1 MAERPSYPRGVPIS
15 INYPVMPVTEF
26 WRNSARKFP
35 DRDAVIYLESKHS
48 YGKLWDQMEAF
59 AANLMGMGVRKG
71 NRVALVLPNCPQFL
85 VAYNAVHLCGATVVA
100 INPLMSNSE
109 IEREIQV
116 TGSKFLIIL
125 DRLLEKLPEE
135 HTELIVAEA
144 AYYAPTRLRILSG
157 IKYRIKYPRGA
168 HRFEDLLVG
177 SKIDDYP
184 VIDPRED
191 VAVIMFTSGT
201 TGEPKGVQLTH
212 YSQIVNALQSYHWL
226 RGWGYSAKPQAAG
239 WPIILCAMPF
249 FHSYGLVVM
258 NEAVSFGCTMML
270 LPNPTA
276 ETIIKAVH
284 THKVTHFPLIPNL
297 IRQVLEYPSLD
308 RYDLTSLTT
317 CSSGGA
323 TIPTD
328 LMKSFEEVSGARM
341 YQGYGLTEA
350 GPIIS
355 ATPVEGAPN
364 YESTGLPYPD
374 TEVKIVDLQLGE
386 IEMTPGKDGEIIVKG
401 PQLMKEYLDNEEAT
415 NEALR
420 DNWLY
425 TGDIG
430 RKDENGYLY
439 IVGRKNDRIVANGRT
454 VWPTK
459 VEETL
464 TGHPDVEHAVAF
476 GVPDPL
482 RCSTDIRAMVVPR
495 EGVTGSEKLEKEVLD
510 LCRDQLEEFM
520 VPTRIMFR
528 ESVPLTIMGK
538 VDRKKIMTEIDA
550 RINEIMQGAEIP
562 EEYR

>member
-1 MAERPSYPRGVPIS
+1 MAKRPSYPRGVPIS
-15 INYPVMPVTEF
+15 INYPLMPVTEL

-35 DRDAVIYLESKHS
+35 DRDAVIYLNSRQS
-48 YGKLWDQMEAF
+48 YGKLWDQMESF

-71 NRVALVLPNCPQFL
+71 DRVALILPNCPQFL
-85 VAYNAVHLCGATVVA
+85 IAYNAIHLCGATVVA
-100 INPLMSNSE
+100 INPLMSNPE
-109 IEREIQV
+109 IEREV
-116 TGSKFLIIL
+116 LGTGSKILIIL

-135 HTELIVAEA
+135 HPALIVAEA
-144 AYYAPTRLRILSG
+144 AYYAPIHLRVLSG
-157 IKYRIKYPRGA
+157 IKYRIKYPKDA
-168 HRFEDLLVG
+168 YRFEDFLTG
-177 SKIDDYP
+177 SKVDDYP
-184 VIDPRED
+184 AIDPQED

-226 RGWGYSAKPQAAG
+226 RGWGYSAKPQSAG

-276 ETIIKAVH
+276 ETIIKA
-284 THKVTHFPLIPNL
+284 THNHNVTHLPLIPRL
-297 IRQVLEYPSLD
+297 IRQVMDYPSLD
-308 RYDLTSLTT
+308 KYDLTSLTT

-323 TIPTD
+323 SIPID
-328 LMKSFEEVSGARM
+328 VMKAFEELSGARM

-355 ATPVEGAPN
+355 ATPVEGDPN

-374 TEVKIVDLQLGE
+374 TEVKIMDLQLGE
-386 IEMTPGKDGEIIVKG
+386 IEMQPNKDGEIIVRG
-401 PQLMKEYLDNEEAT
+401 PQLMKAYLNDEEST
-415 NEALR
+415 KKVLR
-420 DNWLY
+420 EGWLY

-430 RKDENGYLY
+430 RIDEKGYLY

-464 TGHPDVEHAVAF
+464 TSHPYIEYAIAF

-482 RCSTDIRAMVVPR
+482 RCATDIRAMVVPR
-495 EGVTGSEKLEKEVLD
+495 KGETGSEKFEKELLS
-510 LCRDQLEEFM
+510 LCADQLEAYM
-520 VPTRIMFR
+520 VPTKITFR

-538 VDRKKIMTEIDA
+538 VDRKKIIAEIDA
-550 RINEIMQGAEIP
+550 RINEIMQGEDIP

>member
-1 MAERPSYPRGVPIS
+1 MAKRPSYPRGVPIS
-15 INYPVMPVTEF
+15 INYPLMPVTEL

-35 DRDAVIYLESKHS
+35 DRDAVIYLNSRQS
-48 YGKLWDQMEAF
+48 YGKLWDQMESF

-71 NRVALVLPNCPQFL
+71 DRVALILPNCPQFL
-85 VAYNAVHLCGATVVA
+85 IAYNAIHLCGATVVA
-100 INPLMSNSE
+100 INPLMSNPE
-109 IEREIQV
+109 IEREVLV
-116 TGSKFLIIL
+116 TGSKILIIL

-135 HTELIVAEA
+135 HPALIVAEA
-144 AYYAPTRLRILSG
+144 AYYAPIHLRVLSG
-157 IKYRIKYPRGA
+157 IKYRIKYPKDA
-168 HRFEDLLVG
+168 YRFEDFLTG
-177 SKIDDYP
+177 SKVDDYP
-184 VIDPRED
+184 AIDPQED

-226 RGWGYSAKPQAAG
+226 RGWGYSAKPQSAG

-276 ETIIKAVH
+276 ETIIKATH
-284 THKVTHFPLIPNL
+284 THNVTHFPLIPRL
-297 IRQVLEYPSLD
+297 IRQVMDYPSLD
-308 RYDLTSLTT
+308 KYDLTSLTT

-323 TIPTD
+323 SIPID
-328 LMKSFEEVSGARM
+328 VMKAFEELSGARM

-355 ATPVEGAPN
+355 ATPVEGDPN

-374 TEVKIVDLQLGE
+374 TEVKIMDLQLGE
-386 IEMTPGKDGEIIVKG
+386 IEMQPNKDGEIIVRG
-401 PQLMKEYLDNEEAT
+401 PQLMKAYLNDEEST
-415 NEALR
+415 KKVLR
-420 DNWLY
+420 EGWLY

-430 RKDENGYLY
+430 RIDEKGYLY

-464 TGHPDVEHAVAF
+464 TSHPYIEHAIAF

-482 RCSTDIRAMVVPR
+482 RCATDIRAMVVPR
-495 EGVTGSEKLEKEVLD
+495 KGETGSEKFEKELLS
-510 LCRDQLEEFM
+510 LCADQLEAYM
-520 VPTRIMFR
+520 VPTKITFR

-538 VDRKKIMTEIDA
+538 VDRKKIIAEIDA
-550 RINEIMQGAEIP
+550 RINEIMQGEDIP

>member
-15 INYPVMPVTEF
+15 INYPEMPVTEF

-35 DRDAVIYLESKHS
+35 ERDAVIYLNAKHS

-71 NRVALVLPNCPQFL
+71 DRIALILPNCPQFL

-100 INPLMSNSE
+100 INPLLSNPE
-109 IEREIQV
+109 IEREVQV
-116 TGSKFLIIL
+116 TGSKILIIL

-135 HTELIVAEA
+135 HPELIVAEA
-144 AYYAPTRLRILSG
+144 AYYVPTRLHILSG
-157 IKYRIKYPRGA
+157 IKYRIKYPEGA
-168 HRFEDLLVG
+168 YRFEDLLSG
-177 SKIDDYP
+177 TKMTGYP
-184 VIDPRED
+184 EIDPRAD

-212 YSQIVNALQSYHWL
+212 YSQIANALQSYHWL

-308 RYDLTSLTT
+308 KYDLTSLTT

-323 TIPTD
+323 SIPID
-328 LMKSFEEVSGARM
+328 LMKDFEEVSGARM

-355 ATPVEGAPN
+355 ATPVEGDPN

-374 TEVKIVDLQLGE
+374 TEVKIVDLQMGE
-386 IEMTPGKDGEIIVKG
+386 IEMPPNKDGEIIVRG
-401 PQLMKEYLDNEEAT
+401 PQLMKGYLDNVEAT
-415 NEALR
+415 NDSLR
-420 DNWLY
+420 DSWLY

-430 RKDENGYLY
+430 RMDENGYLY
-439 IVGRKNDRIVANGRT
+439 IVGRKNDRIITNGRT

-464 TGHPDVEHAVAF
+464 TGHPDVAHAVAF

-482 RCSTDIRAMVVPR
+482 RCSTDISAMVVPR
-495 EGVTGSEKLEKEVLD
+495 DGVTGSETFEKELLD
-510 LCRDQLEEFM
+510 LCKYRLEEYM

-538 VDRKKIMTEIDA
+538 VDRKKIIAEIDS
-550 RINEIMQGAEIP
+550 RINEIMKGPEIP